1 MASRPT
7 RGRPSGARSPH
18 RRPRS
23 EAEALVT
30 GVFGQWLAVR
40 SVSRPCQCFHIAL
53 AAAPAGLTVR
63 LAMSPPVSPPNERS
77 EGGAGAFR
85 GKATTPRLFDV
96 VCPHCPSGGRRAGG
110 VGGGLTGR
118 GSGLLAARVA
128 GVFITGWQPPL
139 RARHVVTRFVHCPTT
154 LPPPA
159 VAFATPLACATSL
172 NGCGTPKRAPVPLV
186 CSHRAAKVSP

>member
-85 GKATTPRLFDV
+85 GTPLPLGSLTSFAHIALAAAVAR
-96 VCPHCPSGGRRAGG
+96 
-110 VGGGLTGR
+110 GGL
-118 GSGLLAARVA
+118 AAV
-128 GVFITGWQPPL
+128 
-139 RARHVVTRFVHCPTT
+139 
-154 LPPPA
+154 
-159 VAFATPLACATSL
+159 
-172 NGCGTPKRAPVPLV
+172 
-186 CSHRAAKVSP
+186 